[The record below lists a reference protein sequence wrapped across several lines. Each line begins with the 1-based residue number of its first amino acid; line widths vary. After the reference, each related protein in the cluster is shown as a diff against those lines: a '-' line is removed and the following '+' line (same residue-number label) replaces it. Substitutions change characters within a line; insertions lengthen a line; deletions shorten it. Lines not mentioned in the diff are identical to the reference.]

1 MEKKQIIKALEC
13 CTSGYCYVGAGCPL
27 AEDDN
32 YDDDIAKCTSELAQN
47 ALALIKELTKENE
60 RLNKQNEELQEVANT
75 AVGSFIRLETHY
87 KFECKRADTIKANT
101 VREFAERLKGK
112 IKVLVDRAEEGKND
126 HYIAHPHADKSVGY
140 YAEGKIKGLLD
151 IDKFIDQITK
161 EILNKTEEEKK

>member
-1 MEKKQIIKALEC
+1 MEREQIIKALEC

-75 AVGSFIRLETHY
+75 AVGSFIRLEKHY

-101 VREFAERLKGK
+101 VRDFAERLKAEAYVPKPYGVS
-112 IKVLVDRAEEGKND
+112 KVVD
-126 HYIAHPHADKSVGY
+126 VG
-140 YAEGKIKGLLD
+140 A
-151 IDKFIDQITK
+151 IDRIEK

>member
-1 MEKKQIIKALEC
+1 MGNLNAEEVKKWLEIC
-13 CTSGYCYVGAGCPL
+13 
-27 AEDDN
+27 AEDTPYPNQSQALLD
-32 YDDDIAKCTSELAQN
+32 

-101 VREFAERLKGK
+101 VRDFAERLKAEAYVPKPYGVS
-112 IKVLVDRAEEGKND
+112 KVVD
-126 HYIAHPHADKSVGY
+126 VG
-140 YAEGKIKGLLD
+140 A
-151 IDKFIDQITK
+151 IDRIEK